1 MTDSIEPDVLYGQT
15 PGSSHPLWV
24 AVLKDL
30 PHALAVLERH
40 GFQPTMI
47 GDLELFALPEETST
61 QLSAELHLAS
71 YTELAN
77 AGYTVMSTPAH
88 PALPIELL
96 GRIERRTALGPTR
109 PPSAGPGQGRG
120 RALAA
125 RGRPHW
131 PRSPLCRT
139 PSASHRRVVAA
150 DRGPWPH

>member
-96 GRIERRTALGPTR
+96 GRIERRTVLGPTR
-109 PPSAGPGQGRG
+109 PPSAGPEQGQGASPGSPRTAAPAAKPAVPDTFRRPPTRG
-120 RALAA
+120 
-125 RGRPHW
+125 G
-131 PRSPLCRT
+131 
-139 PSASHRRVVAA
+139 
-150 DRGPWPH
+150 G